1 LNVRCDN
8 HAQKE
13 VRDIALRIGEEME
26 KELPDVF
33 KKLDWR
39 NGMFM

>member
-1 LNVRCDN
+1 LNVRCDS

-13 VRDIALRIGEEME
+13 VRDIATRIGEELE
-26 KELPDVF
+26 KELPEIMSTI
-33 KKLDWR
+33 DWR